1 MSQWLYQFWLYG
13 FKTTKYWGRGP
24 QTWNAARLRFLDHL
38 FGSPV
43 GFPST
48 PEMSLRNT
56 LYQRT
61 SSTLHEDDNT
71 EKPSPL
77 CRWSIHYKTDI
88 KYERVP
94 TRTPSPEPD
103 FDDLVEESWKPWPSS
118 LAQQSCQRVLT
129 RGLAINSFSNIDTKD
144 LPIAIPQIINQLEAS
159 GLEFLEETLGFSIMA
174 RNYEM
179 TFDIRYKLGDS
190 EEAKKIFRRLQPM
203 HLAATFLDGSK
214 SCCLVVYN
222 LLISYEGTFR
232 PPDVDNL
239 GHTVF
244 DKLMMTILKAHTSI
258 SPGTVDDGLRNEK
271 RFPGEETDICGRWDA
286 DSDCVRALLV
296 KGDPCIPF
304 AWKHKFCHTSV
315 QAICHYIDMLEAH
328 YDIIGDKSIFEIP
341 SGLFIKRCISCGLKM
356 EIYPLHVIVLLA
368 FLLAQS
374 GTKDEDLFGMLALLL
389 CMLRNRADPF
399 STATISASSLFDQ
412 EMVPMECDHEEL
424 RPIELA
430 DRVPASILRNWPQK
444 TKVGWDVFCHT
455 LRYAEQATLY
465 KESSDY
471 NPSECDGH
479 GKEYDPDDVRSINI
493 NKLETAVQTEY
504 LTYRR
509 LDENDPWLSP
519 NFNMLEV
526 LECLQTGKEISVA
539 LTRNE
544 MIKPLCE
551 CGKLDSVDWRCPRA
565 EDVMS
570 HHFSNLEDWS
580 RTTFVPDIHEYFLDE
595 D

>member
-24 QTWNAARLRFLDHL
+24 QTWNAARLRFPNYLVE
-38 FGSPV
+38 SPV

-61 SSTLHEDDNT
+61 SSNLLEDDNT
-71 EKPSPL
+71 ERPSPL
-77 CRWSIHYKTDI
+77 CHWSIHYKADI
-88 KYERVP
+88 EYERVP
-94 TRTPSPEPD
+94 TRSPSPEPD
-103 FDDLVEESWKPWPSS
+103 FDDFVEESWKPWPSS
-118 LAQQSCQRVLT
+118 LAQQSCQRVLN

-144 LPIAIPQIINQLEAS
+144 LPISVPQITKQSEAFGP
-159 GLEFLEETLGFSIMA
+159 GLLEETLGFSIMA
-174 RNYEM
+174 RNYDM
-179 TFDIRYKLGDS
+179 IDDILGKQLGNR
-190 EEAKKIFRRLQPM
+190 EEAKKIIRRLKPV

-214 SCCLVVYN
+214 SCCLVVGN
-222 LLISYEGTFR
+222 LLFKDFGNFR
-232 PPDVDNL
+232 SSDVDNL

-244 DKLMMTILKAHTSI
+244 DKLMMTLLKAHTSI
-258 SPGTVDDGLRNEK
+258 SPGAVDDGLRNEK

-286 DSDCVRALLV
+286 DSDCVRALV
-296 KGDPCIPF
+296 TKGDPCIPF

-315 QAICHYIDMLEAH
+315 QAICHYTDTIGIYLNDID
-328 YDIIGDKSIFEIP
+328 DKSIFEIP
-341 SGLFIKRCISCGLKM
+341 SGLFMKRCISCGLKM
-356 EIYPLHVIVLLA
+356 EVYPLHVVILTA

-389 CMLRNRADPF
+389 CVLRNGADPL

-412 EMVPMECDHEEL
+412 ETVPMECDHEEL

-430 DRVPASILRNWPQK
+430 DRVPASILRNWSQK
-444 TKVGWDVFCHT
+444 TQVGWGVFCHT

-471 NPSECDGH
+471 NPSECEDH
-479 GKEYDPDDVRSINI
+479 WEEYDPDDVRRNHIK
-493 NKLETAVQTEY
+493 KLEVAVQTEY

-509 LDENDPWLSP
+509 LDEKDPWLSP
-519 NFNMLEV
+519 NFDMLEV
-526 LECLQTGKEISVA
+526 LECLQAGNEISVA

-544 MIKPLCE
+544 MIKPLCK
-551 CGKLDSVDWRCPRA
+551 CGRLDSANWWCPRA
-565 EDVMS
+565 EDVMT

-580 RTTFVPDIHEYFLDE
+580 RTTFIF
-595 D
+595 